1 MWMIHSLYHCLLILL
16 FPSACYLCGKEGT
29 SLCGT
34 CITFFRRSVDT
45 PHTYIYSYFSFK
57 DSSLR
62 KCIHASKYYHRPDL
76 IEPLTK
82 ATYQEFLPLI
92 TSLKNPYFVPIPA
105 HRLRIWMRGYNQA
118 EKIARE
124 YSKLYSAP
132 LLLTTLLQKKASKS
146 QAHTKNRKERLTNKK
161 HSFSVA
167 EGILLHDKDII
178 LVDDVTTTGSTL
190 HEARKK
196 LLDSGARSV
205 TAITLPH

>member
-1 MWMIHSLYHCLLILL
+1 MWMIHSLYRSFLGLL
-16 FPSACYLCGKEGT
+16 FPRACYLCRKEG
-29 SLCGT
+29 SPLCSA
-34 CITFFRRSVDT
+34 CIASFRRSIDT
-45 PHTYIYSYFSFK
+45 PYTYCHSYFSFK

-76 IEPLTK
+76 IEPLTR
-82 ATYQEFLPLI
+82 ATYQEFLPVI

-124 YSKLYSAP
+124 YSKLYSVP
-132 LLLTTLLQKKASKS
+132 LLLTTLLQKNASKS

-167 EGILLHDKDII
+167 EGVLLHDKDII

-196 LLDSGARSV
+196 LLGSGARSV
-205 TAITLPH
+205 TAITLAH